1 MSVAFTLVLIK
12 QGNTMAKL
20 LCFILLAVLACSDS
34 ATLDWW
40 EGGNFY
46 QIYPRSFMD
55 SNGDGVG
62 DLKGIQSKVSY
73 LKSLGVD
80 GVWLSPIFKSPMADY
95 GYDISNYTDI
105 HYEFGTLKDFD
116 NLLAECK
123 TQGVKLILDLVPNHS
138 SDEHDWFKK
147 SERREPGY
155 ENYYIW
161 QPGTFDPVSGT
172 MKPPNNWISV
182 FRFSGW
188 KWSTIRK
195 QFYYHAFLDKQPDL
209 NYRNPKVVQ
218 EIKDVITFWTAR
230 GVDGFRIDAVPYL

>member
-1 MSVAFTLVLIK
+1 
-12 QGNTMAKL
+12 
-20 LCFILLAVLACSDS
+20 
-34 ATLDWW
+34 
-40 EGGNFY
+40 
-46 QIYPRSFMD
+46 MD

-105 HYEFGTLKDFD
+105 HHEFGTLKDFD
-116 NLLAECK
+116 NLMAECK
-123 TQGVKLILDLVPNHS
+123 KQGVKLILDLVPNHS
-138 SDEHDWFKK
+138 SDEHEWFKK

-161 QPGTFDPVSGT
+161 QPGTFDPTTGRKV
-172 MKPPNNWISV
+172 PPNNWISL
-182 FRFSGW
+182 FRFSAW
-188 KWSTIRK
+188 KWSHIRK

-218 EIKDVITFWTAR
+218 EIKDVITFWTTK